1 MSDKSKYN
9 KRTLLKTITFRII
22 ATTTTMLIFYIFT
35 DNIALSVGVGIVD
48 TILKMFIYYFH
59 EQAWNRISY
68 GKSIHPLSDIILKKK
83 ITPADKE
90 VIKMKLKE
98 LGFA

>member
-35 DNIALSVGVGIVD
+35 DNIALSM
-48 TILKMFIYYFH
+48 KNY
-59 EQAWNRISY
+59 
-68 GKSIHPLSDIILKKK
+68 KK
-83 ITPADKE
+83 
-90 VIKMKLKE
+90 
-98 LGFA
+98 